1 MGDDIMTKEEMIK
14 QLLDEFERN
23 FYMLESDD
31 PKKLLER
38 RQKFIKAQLETFS
51 VNTEPLTDN
60 D

>member
-1 MGDDIMTKEEMIK
+1 MTKEEMIK